1 MKRLLLAAAV
11 LSLAAAGCVQM
22 KMDTVIKADGGG
34 SCDVVYSLSPSAAEA
49 MKDLEGL
56 PDAEG
61 QMKMPDL
68 FSGGRADLEKTCAE
82 SGVKLRKYET
92 STVNGRQQ
100 VSVGLDFQKPQQM
113 TAALGSGGG
122 GMGLFRTKSGDY
134 WLRSVPGSA
143 IAAETAREMGED
155 AGEAADS
162 GGKSAPEMPDQEKM
176 AKAMAAMGKLMQAA
190 AELDV
195 VMRITVPGDILK
207 HNATRVEGRTAIWE
221 ISMANMQ
228 EASGEPEILF
238 SGKGLKIDAPLWQ
251 GDDKGE

>member
-1 MKRLLLAAAV
+1 MKRLLLAGAV
-11 LSLAAAGCVQM
+11 LALAVTGCVQM

-49 MKDLEGL
+49 MKDLEG
-56 PDAEG
+56 

-68 FSGGRADLEKTCAE
+68 FGGGRADLEKTCAE
-82 SGVKLRKYET
+82 SGVKLRKYEAT
-92 STVNGRQQ
+92 TVNGRQQ

-113 TAALGSGGG
+113 TAALGSGSG
-122 GMGLFRTKSGDY
+122 GMGLFRTKDGDY

-143 IAAETAREMGED
+143 IAAETAREMGEE
-155 AGEAADS
+155 AGESMDS
-162 GGKSAPEMPDQEKM
+162 GQEPAAKMPDQEQM

-195 VMRITVPGDILK
+195 VMRITVPGEILQ

-228 EASGEPEILF
+228 EASGEPEIKF
-238 SGKGLKIDAPLWQ
+238 SGQGLKIDAPLWQ
-251 GDDKGE
+251 GGDESE